1 MNGQVIGNAWTVSS
15 NNSAN
20 IITSEAGQG
29 VTPFGRQ
36 YLEIHGDSIRQNISG
51 LIPNQAYR
59 LDYFAT
65 VQSTAQFFGPGSITA
80 SIDGVSSVFNYNL
93 SGIHLWGSSSLPWQ
107 LRSLEFTASS
117 ASAMLTFTGT
127 PVSGF
132 GAIDNV
138 SITAVPEPTSIVVFG
153 LLSSGLLFRI
163 KQRREPAFVV
173 AGN

>member
-1 MNGQVIGNAWTVSS
+1 MRTAVLSMLVALFSISQCRAALVINGSFEFPELPISGFRGFVNGQVIGNAWTVSS

-93 SGIHLWGSSSLPWQ
+93 SGIHLWGSS
-107 LRSLEFTASS
+107 TAI
-117 ASAMLTFTGT
+117 A
-127 PVSGF
+127 
-132 GAIDNV
+132 
-138 SITAVPEPTSIVVFG
+138 
-153 LLSSGLLFRI
+153 
-163 KQRREPAFVV
+163 
-173 AGN
+173 